1 MDLNAQFR
9 GARQFGTVCKPRN
22 SSVTSDRYS
31 QFQNVTYDPPYVMIA
46 ANWIPGKLRKD
57 TCRNITETGEFV
69 WNMATYDLR
78 EAVNKTAADVKGDE
92 FEFAG
97 LTKEPS
103 KLVKPWRVKESPIQ
117 FECVLYTS
125 LHLPGASILG
135 NVDLIIARVI
145 GIHIASWA
153 LNEDGMIDLPKIRPI
168 ARCGYYQY
176 TVIERVRNPFTI
188 VRCMTG

>member
-1 MDLNAQFR
+1 
-9 GARQFGTVCKPRN
+9 
-22 SSVTSDRYS
+22 
-31 QFQNVTYDPPYVMIA
+31 MIA

-69 WNMATYDLR
+69 WNRATYDLR
-78 EAVNKTAADVKGDE
+78 EAVNKTAANVKGDE

-117 FECVLYTS
+117 FECVFHTS
-125 LHLPGASILG
+125 LHLPGASVMG
-135 NVDLIIARVI
+135 NVDLIIGRVI

-153 LNEDGMIDLPKIRPI
+153 LSEDGMIDLPKIRPI

-176 TVIERVRNPFTI
+176 TVIERVSNSFTTLHS
-188 VRCMTG
+188 MTG